1 MRIQKYILG
10 MANRS
15 MIHANT
21 ENLLHFINE
30 IKFGHWKGIAQS
42 CLTGLYCSCLLNS
55 ICQVSFQYP
64 NEICSVLAIEKNIM
78 LEQNK
83 VFFIWC
89 QQ

>member
-10 MANRS
+10 MANSS

-42 CLTGLYCSCLLNS
+42 CLTGLYSSCLLHETS
-55 ICQVSFQYP
+55 
-64 NEICSVLAIEKNIM
+64 
-78 LEQNK
+78 
-83 VFFIWC
+83 
-89 QQ
+89 